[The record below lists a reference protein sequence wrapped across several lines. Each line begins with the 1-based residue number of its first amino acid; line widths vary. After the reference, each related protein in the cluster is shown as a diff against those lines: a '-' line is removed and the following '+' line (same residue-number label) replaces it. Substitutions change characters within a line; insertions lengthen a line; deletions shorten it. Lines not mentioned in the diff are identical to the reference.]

1 MSPRNGRFIV
11 LDGPDGCGKTTQVE
25 LLHEELAK
33 QGHEVMVTREPG
45 GTPIGEKI
53 RAILLDPANREMTAR
68 TELFLYMAC
77 RSQLVEEVIA
87 PAIANGVIVLCD
99 RFLSSTVAYQG
110 YGGEL
115 GPESVRDIGDFCIGP
130 VRPHL
135 SVFLDVDFATSVARR
150 GDRPADRI
158 EQREPDYHE
167 RVRNGFLEQARTDP
181 THCKVVDARRSTN
194 EVHQEILELLPNVL

>member
-1 MSPRNGRFIV
+1 MSLRNGRFIV
-11 LDGPDGCGKTTQVE
+11 LDGPDGCGKTTQVA
-25 LLHEELAK
+25 LLSEALAER
-33 QGHEVMVTREPG
+33 GHEVLVTREPG
-45 GTPIGEKI
+45 GTAIGENI
-53 RAILLDPANREMTAR
+53 RAILLDPANKEMTAW

-87 PAIANGVIVLCD
+87 PAIERGVVVLCD

-110 YGGEL
+110 YGGGL
-115 GPESVRDIGDFCIGP
+115 GPESVRSIGDFCIGP

-158 EQREPDYHE
+158 EQREPAYHE
-167 RVRNGFLEQARTDP
+167 RVRGGFLEQARTDP
-181 THCKVVDARRSTN
+181 THCKVVDARGSAD
-194 EVHQEILELLPNVL
+194 EVHQQVLGLLSNVL